1 LCRWRGWLKHGHL
14 WDENTTVNS
23 YKGSLRVAATADVI
37 DAVFEVSDQT
47 LRVRSGDQVLGTWAL
62 FDVTLENRPDGIHA
76 SLDGEQV
83 IVSVPNPDAFVDAV
97 APGRRRPRGR
107 HDRGRR
113 EKKGAQGRF
122 RKRPVQPT
130 LPPRDPVVAP
140 LDELDEP
147 PAVRSLPDATS
158 VSNKER
164 RGGQEILARLRS
176 ISEVFD
182 ADNWRSW
189 LQDRLVRWTI
199 ASVGVMVLALMV
211 LLAANTLG
219 MILVLLGMVALIIAA
234 LAVSD
239 DLSAYRVIPN
249 ALNETSLV
257 IAGAAA
263 MVIGALLVLI
273 G

>member
-1 LCRWRGWLKHGHL
+1 M
-14 WDENTTVNS
+14 NS
-23 YKGSLRVAATADVI
+23 YSGSLRVAATADVI
-37 DAVFEVSDQT
+37 DAVFEVSDQS

-62 FDVTLENRPDGIHA
+62 PDVSLENRPDGIHV

-83 IVSVPNPDAFVDAV
+83 VVTVSNPEAFVDAL

-107 HDRGRR
+107 RDRGRR

-130 LPPRDPVVAP
+130 PPQDPVVPP
-140 LDELDEP
+140 LDEVDQSA
-147 PAVRSLPDATS
+147 AVRSHPDATS
-158 VSNKER
+158 AAVKER
-164 RGGQEILARLRS
+164 SSGPGILARLRS
-176 ISEVFD
+176 ISAVFD
-182 ADNWRSW
+182 ADNWQSW

-199 ASVGVMVLALMV
+199 AAVGVMVLALMV

-219 MILVLLGMVALIIAA
+219 MILVLLGMVALIVAA

-257 IAGAAA
+257 IAGAVA
-263 MVIGALLVLI
+263 MVIGALLIMI